1 MNKKHEKL
9 WRVFNYIEHLFIL
22 VSTVTGSDSISAFD
36 S

>member
-1 MNKKHEKL
+1 MSKKHKKL
-9 WRVFNYIEHLFIL
+9 WRVSIYIEHLFIL